1 MAEPQHDTT
10 PTVYS
15 SRSRKMEYQR
25 CPRARLVG
33 HHNRGRIITLSRM
46 AVPLAT
52 GIHVHTGIAH
62 LLVGGNV
69 DLAVKNAIDA
79 YRQEIETR
87 GLDYQEGED
96 AGFVAYEQMALTE
109 GLVRA
114 YHHYQLPKLL
124 AEYTVLEVERTD
136 DEHMAKIRGLGGDLR
151 LLRWRSR
158 ADALLLEKAT
168 GDLQIL
174 SLKTA
179 ASWDDR
185 RDNENRT
192 DDQGL
197 SEVWAV
203 ETRLKR
209 LFHEV
214 PLDQLGQLGLGWM
227 NDERYLREDPRIQ
240 AIKMEFLIKG
250 SRNENPKGS
259 KHYVTYNHLIRAWHR
274 LGVTPSD
281 DAFAWHWEW
290 KGPDTDDAG
299 ELKKHRLSPKVWKPF
314 NVWEAED
321 IGGVRGWIEMLASG
335 RVQPEAGDPFDSL
348 LVTPMPYF
356 RQDDDMADW
365 LAQTIAIEERIANDV
380 AVVDAVPTDDLKSY
394 RRELN
399 QRFPQNKRA
408 CFWPSKCQFHKI
420 CFDLPFG
427 SDPVDSGLY
436 QIRPEI
442 KDRKLEVPKR

>member
-1 MAEPQHDTT
+1 
-10 PTVYS
+10 
-15 SRSRKMEYQR
+15 MEYQR

-33 HHNRGRIITLSRM
+33 HHNRGRIIVLVRM
-46 AVPLAT
+46 AIPLAT

-62 LLVGGNV
+62 LLVGGAV
-69 DLAVKNAIDA
+69 EVAVKNAIDA
-79 YRQEIETR
+79 YREEIETR

-96 AGFVAYEQMALTE
+96 AYFVASEQMALTE
-109 GLVRA
+109 ALVRA
-114 YHHYQLPKLL
+114 YHYHQLPKLR
-124 AEYTVLEVERTD
+124 AEYTVLEVEHND
-136 DEHMAKIRGLGGDLR
+136 DEHMAIIHDAEGAPMN
-151 LLRWRSR
+151 LRWKSR

-185 RDNENRT
+185 RDNENRH

-197 SEVWAV
+197 SEVWAA
-203 ETRLKR
+203 EQRIKR
-209 LFHEV
+209 AHAQQDRELAPWSGPFAV
-214 PLDQLGQLGLGWM
+214 ALLGGP
-227 NDERYLREDPRIQ
+227 EAPRIQ

-259 KHYVTYNHLIRAWHR
+259 KHYVTYNHLIRAWRR

-281 DAFAWHWEW
+281 DAFSWRWEW

-314 NVWEAED
+314 NVWEADD
-321 IGGVRGWIEMLASG
+321 IGGVKGWIEMLASG
-335 RVQPEAGDPFDSL
+335 RVQPEAGDPFESL
-348 LVTPMPYF
+348 VVTPMPYF
-356 RQDDDMADW
+356 RQEDDMSDW
-365 LAQTIAIEERIANDV
+365 YAQTVAIEEGVAQDV
-380 AVVDAVPTDDLKSY
+380 AALDAVEADPEASMAL
-394 RRELN
+394 
-399 QRFPQNKRA
+399 QRGVMNRLFPQNKRA
-408 CFWPSKCQFHKI
+408 CFWPSKCPMHKI

-436 QIRPEI
+436 QIRPPI
-442 KDRKLEVPKR
+442 VDRKLEVPKG

>member
-1 MAEPQHDTT
+1 
-10 PTVYS
+10 
-15 SRSRKMEYQR
+15 MEYQR

-33 HHNRGRIITLSRM
+33 HHNRGRIIVLSRM
-46 AVPLAT
+46 AIPLAT

-69 DLAVKNAIDA
+69 DLAVKTAVAA

-96 AGFVAYEQMALTE
+96 AYFVASEQMALTE
-109 GLVRA
+109 GMVRA

-124 AEYTVLEVERTD
+124 AEYTILEVERND
-136 DEHMAKIRGLGGDLR
+136 DEHMAVIHDAKGAPVF
-151 LLRWRSR
+151 LRWRSR

-168 GDLQIL
+168 DDLQIL

-185 RDNENRT
+185 RDNENRH

-203 ETRLKR
+203 EQRLRR
-209 LFHEV
+209 LHDGRAEAGEGLSSWPDEMINGF
-214 PLDQLGQLGLGWM
+214 LGTPSP
-227 NDERYLREDPRIQ
+227 PRIQ

-259 KHYVTYNHLIRAWHR
+259 KHYVTYNHLIRAWRR
-274 LGVTPSD
+274 LGVTPSN
-281 DAFAWHWEW
+281 DAFAWRWEW
-290 KGPDTDDAG
+290 KGPDTDDGG

-314 NVWEAED
+314 NVWEAAD

-335 RVQPEAGDPFDSL
+335 RVQPEAGDPFESL
-348 LVTPMPYF
+348 MVTPMPYF
-356 RQDDDMADW
+356 RQDDDMSDW
-365 LAQTIAIEERIANDV
+365 FAQTVAIEERIARDV
-380 AVVDAVPTDDLKSY
+380 TAVDAVQEDLVAF
-394 RRELN
+394 RHELN
-399 QRFPQNKRA
+399 RRFPQNKRA
-408 CFWPSKCQFHKI
+408 CFWPSKCPFHKI

-442 KDRKLEVPKR
+442 KARKLEVPKP

>member
-1 MAEPQHDTT
+1 MADVT

-33 HHNRGRIITLSRM
+33 HHNRGRIIVLSRM
-46 AVPLAT
+46 AIPLAT
-52 GIHVHTGIAH
+52 GIHVHTGIGH
-62 LLVGGNV
+62 LLVGSNV
-69 DLAVKNAIDA
+69 EIAVKNAIDA
-79 YRQEIETR
+79 YREEIETR

-124 AEYTVLEVERTD
+124 AEYTVLEVERND
-136 DEHMAKIRGLGGDLR
+136 DEHMAVIHDAAGAPVN
-151 LLRWRSR
+151 LRWRSR
-158 ADALLLEKAT
+158 ADALLQEKAT
-168 GDLQIL
+168 DDLQIL

-185 RDNENRT
+185 KDNENRH

-209 LFHEV
+209 FHKVGRQAGE
-214 PLDQLGQLGLGWM
+214 GLVTWGAEM
-227 NDERYLREDPRIQ
+227 MEALVSAPEPPRIQ

-259 KHYVTYNHLIRAWHR
+259 KHYVTYNHLIRAWRR
-274 LGVTPSD
+274 LGVTPGD
-281 DAFAWHWEW
+281 DAFAWRWEW
-290 KGPDTDDAG
+290 KGPDTDDVG
-299 ELKKHRLSPKVWKPF
+299 ELRKHRLSPKVWKPF

-321 IGGVRGWIEMLASG
+321 IGGVKGWIEMLASG
-335 RVQPEAGDPFDSL
+335 RVQPEAGDPFESL

-356 RQDDDMADW
+356 RQDDDMSDW
-365 LAQTIAIEERIANDV
+365 FAQTVAIEEGIAQDV
-380 AVVDAVPTDDLKSY
+380 AAVDAVQEDLVVY
-394 RRELN
+394 RHELN
-399 QRFPQNKRA
+399 RRFPQNKRA
-408 CFWPSKCQFHKI
+408 CFWPSKCPFHKI

-442 KDRKLEVPKR
+442 KDRKLEVPHES